1 MQFELEATLST
12 PLVFS
17 APSPPLAYQAQPSSS
32 TLEVQLGAVTRRVSD
47 MVIAPEDAAP
57 DHGLFTEPP
66 PPIIKSPPPRKS
78 PPKSQARAPSAPVR
92 QSARQ
97 VMMNCSVPVAE
108 RAAFRI
114 VRELGLLG
122 PKDKMT
128 VQAAE
133 ALIRRFKEPLTVDDI
148 ACIAKLTRLHE
159 AALLVAAGLA
169 GPDGAAIDGQ

>member
-1 MQFELEATLST
+1 
-12 PLVFS
+12 
-17 APSPPLAYQAQPSSS
+17 
-32 TLEVQLGAVTRRVSD
+32 
-47 MVIAPEDAAP
+47 MVIVPEEDAAP
-57 DHGLFTEPP
+57 DRGLFTDPP
-66 PPIIKSPPPRKS
+66 PPIIKTPPPRKS
-78 PPKSQARAPSAPVR
+78 APPKSRARPPSAPVR

-97 VMMNCSVPVAE
+97 AMMNCSIPVAE

-128 VQAAE
+128 PQAAE

-148 ACIAKLTRLHE
+148 ACIARLTRLDE

>member
-1 MQFELEATLST
+1 MQFELDATIKATLST

-17 APSPPLAYQAQPSSS
+17 APSPPRAFQAQPSSS
-32 TLEVQLGAVTRRVSD
+32 TLEVQLGAVTRGVSD

-66 PPIIKSPPPRKS
+66 PPIIKTPPP
-78 PPKSQARAPSAPVR
+78 PTQVCTT

-97 VMMNCSVPVAE
+97 AMMNCSVPVAE

-114 VRELGLLG
+114 IRELGLLG

-128 VQAAE
+128 PQAAE
-133 ALIRRFKEPLTVDDI
+133 AIIRRFKEPLSVDDI
-148 ACIAKLTRLHE
+148 TCIAKLTRLDE

-169 GPDGAAIDGQ
+169 GPDGAATDGQ